1 MEDENTR
8 MWLFTKY
15 LNNLKSTNWL
25 STKDASVTVINVH
38 DTNDDENDKKTER
51 GKLN

>member
-1 MEDENTR
+1 MESDECD
-8 MWLFTKY
+8 
-15 LNNLKSTNWL
+15 LKSTNGL

-51 GKLN
+51 GKLNQAAFR